1 MNHNDYIQ
9 AEHRIFGIHKIIK
22 GTCGCG
28 DVDCKAIGKHPVAS
42 NYQHSQV
49 WSEEQLDTMEL
60 MGHFDTGFGVL
71 VDGLLVVDV
80 DARNGGVESFNQL
93 CKDLETDLL
102 GGCEFAVKTGSGNG
116 SMHLYFKAPSDVS
129 LRSKHDDYKGID
141 FKSSGYVIG
150 CGSLHASGQEYE
162 LIHGSPDDVCEAPS
176 GLIEL
181 ITRPAPVSLG
191 EGFTGSS
198 EVDIEEIK
206 TMLSFIDPDSDY
218 NDWIKV
224 GMALHHNDKGHIDLW
239 DEWSAKGHKYEGFNN
254 IEKHWNSFGA
264 SANPVTVGSIIH
276 YAEAGGYVPSAAVV
290 IVNKSTQN
298 KDDFFHGT
306 SITLDDMIN
315 PPPPREYYITGFL
328 AEGIVTIIGGEGGI
342 GKSRFALQMAIS
354 LASGSSFFGYDIKR
368 PEKVLYLSA
377 EDDLNECK
385 RRIHQ
390 IVTKRDELS
399 KKGGWL
405 EEYQV
410 DAFNRDLIAQN
421 LMIKDLVGE
430 GFFFTATEKGGI
442 AKTTKQ
448 FEEVKEQINA
458 RPDVKII
465 IIDTYSRFNGGTEN
479 SNDDAVQFVKACE
492 KLLKG
497 TNRTIIIIAHTV
509 KSNSKDTLP
518 DVDKIAGGKRF
529 TDSGRLT
536 LLLDR
541 YMKKSITDSMEG
553 PELNRIMRQVR
564 ISAVKNNY
572 APELPEYMYTE
583 VDEYFKPCTP
593 AHDLFKK
600 PKETKSVTQYDTVSK
615 LVIKE
620 LSKAPKSKNAMEKL
634 SGTDTK
640 YGVSGKVLL
649 QIIAKM
655 IENELV
661 EEVKNPKAKGNLLQV
676 VSGNQVNC
684 KVLVSQ

>member
-22 GTCGCG
+22 GACGCG
-28 DVDCKAIGKHPVAS
+28 DPECKAIGKHPVAS

-129 LRSKHDDYKGID
+129 LRSMHDDYKGID

-181 ITRPAPVSLG
+181 ITRLAPVSRG

-254 IEKHWNSFGA
+254 IDKHWNSFGA

-276 YAEAGGYVPSAAVV
+276 YAEAGGYVQPIMFNEVEQDPQYS
-290 IVNKSTQN
+290 S
-298 KDDFFHGT
+298 DFFQGT
-306 SITLDDMIN
+306 AITLEDMVTA
-315 PPPPREYYITGFL
+315 PMPRQHYITDFL
-328 AEGIVTIIGGEGGI
+328 PKGVIGIIGGEGGI
-342 GKSRFALQMAIS
+342 GKSRFALQMAI
-354 LASGSSFFGYDIKR
+354 AVTSGSSFFGHNVR
-368 PEKVLYLSA
+368 TPEKVLYLSA

-385 RRIHQ
+385 RRIYQ
-390 IVTKRDELS
+390 IVKARDEYS
-399 KKGGWL
+399 KRKAWL
-405 EEYQV
+405 DDYQV
-410 DAFNRDLIAQN
+410 EAFDRNLITQN
-421 LMIKDLVGE
+421 LLIKDLVAE
-430 GFFFTATEKGGI
+430 GLFFTSAEKSGTAKPTEE
-442 AKTTKQ
+442 
-448 FEEVKEQINA
+448 FEKVKEQINA
-458 RPDVKII
+458 KPDVKLII
-465 IIDTYSRFNGGTEN
+465 VDTYSRFNGGSEN
-479 SNDDAVQFVKACE
+479 SNDDAVQFVMACE
-492 KLLKG
+492 KLIKG
-497 TNRTIIIIAHTV
+497 TDKTLIVIAHTV
-509 KSNSKDTLP
+509 KSGKNDGPPS
-518 DVDKIAGGKRF
+518 VDQIAGGKRF
-529 TDSGRLT
+529 TDSGRWSI
-536 LLLDR
+536 LLDR
-541 YMKKSITDSMEG
+541 YMRRSVKDNMEG
-553 PELNRIMRQVR
+553 DRLHELMSQVR
-564 ISAVKNNY
+564 ITVVKNNY
-572 APELPEYMYTE
+572 LPKLPERMYTE
-583 VDEYFKPCTP
+583 IGEYFKPCEAKT
-593 AHDLFKK
+593 DCDKN
-600 PKETKSVTQYDTVSK
+600 PKQTKSVTQYDTVSK
-615 LVIKE
+615 LVIEE
-620 LSKAPKSKNAMEKL
+620 LSKAPKSKNGMETL
-634 SGTDTK
+634 AGADTK

-661 EEVKNPKAKGNLLQV
+661 EEVKNSKAKGNLLQV
-676 VSGNQVNC
+676 VSSNQVNS
-684 KVLVSQ
+684 KVLVTQ